1 MQKFLKSS
9 KPIIILIVFLF
20 AFFIGWNVVVAG
32 NYGNYGL
39 DQTLG
44 AKSKTDNRDVTLGD
58 ALKDFTIPTKIG
70 QIVGAVLAFVGV
82 IFFVIIIYGG
92 FMWMTAGGNE
102 EKVKKAIELIVQA
115 VVGLIIIGAAYLIT
129 KFIGEKVIG

>member
-9 KPIIILIVFLF
+9 KPIIILTVFLF
-20 AFFIGWNVVVAG
+20 AFFVFPHLSLMAITPQQGLEETAG
-32 NYGNYGL
+32 TITNYPYTAQKNNDY
-39 DQTLG
+39 
-44 AKSKTDNRDVTLGD
+44 
-58 ALKDFTIPTKIG
+58 IPTKIG

-129 KFIGEKVIG
+129 RFIGEIIISK